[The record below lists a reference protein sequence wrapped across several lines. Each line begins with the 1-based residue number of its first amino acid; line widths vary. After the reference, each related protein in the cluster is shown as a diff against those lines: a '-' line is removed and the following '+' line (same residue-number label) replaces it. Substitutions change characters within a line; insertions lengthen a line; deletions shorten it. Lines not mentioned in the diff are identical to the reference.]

1 MAKSL
6 SSQLKKLKSQQEE
19 QLRDSAVANTTI
31 QRGTSRNGYET
42 VKKGRPLDHEVKQ
55 TTAKNKTTVDSFV
68 GQTFGMSKG
77 CTLNME
83 NYESVRVD
91 CWLSDVVREGETVQE
106 AFARVESIIDEVLEE
121 SALTMKGD

>member
-6 SSQLKKLKSQQEE
+6 SSQMKKLKSQQVE
-19 QLRDSAVANTTI
+19 QLKEQARENTTVS
-31 QRGTSRNGYET
+31 RGNKRDGYNT
-42 VKKGRPLDHEVKQ
+42 VKAGKPLDHEVKQ
-55 TTAKNKTTVDSFV
+55 STAKNKDSLYV

-83 NYESVRVD
+83 NYESMRVD

-106 AFARVESIIDEVLEE
+106 AFARVESIIDGVLEE
-121 SALTMKGD
+121 SALTMRGE

>member
-6 SSQLKKLKSQQEE
+6 SSQMKKLKSQQLE
-19 QLRDSAVANTTI
+19 QLKEQARDNITVT
-31 QRGTSRNGYET
+31 RGNNRDGHKT
-42 VKKGRPLDHEVKQ
+42 VKTGKPLDHEVKQ
-55 TTAKNKTTVDSFV
+55 STAKNKNDYV

-83 NYESVRVD
+83 NYESMRVD

-121 SALTMKGD
+121 SALTMRDN